1 MDQPEYR
8 SYVHCTK
15 RQEHFHARCHSKP
28 WYPTTFSIPP
38 QSSNAPPNTAN
49 KAVKLLATQNT
60 EAWIVVE
67 PEAVPADEL
76 AAAALPE
83 AEDPDDADAEAS
95 TMEVEVEVLE
105 APLVDAEDDVVST
118 D

>member
-1 MDQPEYR
+1 M
-8 SYVHCTK
+8 
-15 RQEHFHARCHSKP
+15 
-28 WYPTTFSIPP
+28 
-38 QSSNAPPNTAN
+38 
-49 KAVKLLATQNT
+49 
-60 EAWIVVE
+60 E